1 MELKSKSTK
10 ISMDDISNL
19 SVLLDLEMSIDDFL
33 RSRFQF
39 LDLYNYLHLE
49 TMMDLFL
56 LTISVI

>member
-1 MELKSKSTK
+1 MELKSKSNK

-39 LDLYNYLHLE
+39 LDLYNYLHIE